1 MVQNMSMFVCPN
13 CKHESHI
20 FGTDG
25 AIREAERRQID
36 TLGSIP
42 LSEDICLSSDSG
54 KPIVVSD
61 PDGVAAGVYNSIA
74 AKVIAKLNLK
84 Q

>member
-1 MVQNMSMFVCPN
+1 MIQNMSMFVCPN

-25 AIREAERRQID
+25 AIREAKRRELD
-36 TLGSIP
+36 VLGSIP
-42 LSEDICLSSDSG
+42 LSEDICVSSDNG

-61 PDGVAAGVYNSIA
+61 PNGFSAGVYNDIA
-74 AKVIAKLNLK
+74 VKVMTKLNLK
-84 Q
+84 